1 VKRKGMKN
9 VKAIGR
15 KIKDKRN
22 LVKSNA
28 CKQGAVVIGRNHIQG
43 VGARIQNDIYTPG
56 DILLD
61 IF

>member
-1 VKRKGMKN
+1 MKN
-9 VKAIGR
+9 VKAVGR
-15 KIKDKRN
+15 KIKDIRN

-28 CKQGAVVIGRNHIQG
+28 CKQGAVVSREKPSVVIYRG
-43 VGARIQNDIYTPG
+43 VGARVQNDIYTPG